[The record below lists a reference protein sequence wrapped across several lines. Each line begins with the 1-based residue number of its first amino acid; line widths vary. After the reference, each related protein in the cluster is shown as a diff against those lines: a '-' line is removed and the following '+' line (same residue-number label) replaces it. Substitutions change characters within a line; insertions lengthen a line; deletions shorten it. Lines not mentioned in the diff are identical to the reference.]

1 MRCRGARA
9 RPAPG
14 CVRSHSER
22 DMPMMLSLLGVE
34 VAMGLTPPSADTLD
48 RLTELVMLAR
58 SRTLG

>member
-1 MRCRGARA
+1 
-9 RPAPG
+9 
-14 CVRSHSER
+14 
-22 DMPMMLSLLGVE
+22 MMLSLLGVE